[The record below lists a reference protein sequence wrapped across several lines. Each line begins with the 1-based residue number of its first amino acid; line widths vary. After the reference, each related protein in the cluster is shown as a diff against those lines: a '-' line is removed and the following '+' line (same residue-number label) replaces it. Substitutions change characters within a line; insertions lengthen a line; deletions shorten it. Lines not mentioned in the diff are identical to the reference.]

1 MFHITLNRQNEYIN
15 ECGQNSFYIPDNVED
30 GFCKETIISV
40 SSDFN
45 NGALECGCNDEG
57 SVDKYRYINLTTPK
71 DGENIYFFCVTDIL
85 IYFNCSI

>member
-1 MFHITLNRQNEYIN
+1 MGPNEGWIEYVMAVPVDEYNDKLLHSDDSVNRQNEYIN

-57 SVDKYRYINLTTPK
+57 SVDKYR
-71 DGENIYFFCVTDIL
+71 
-85 IYFNCSI
+85 